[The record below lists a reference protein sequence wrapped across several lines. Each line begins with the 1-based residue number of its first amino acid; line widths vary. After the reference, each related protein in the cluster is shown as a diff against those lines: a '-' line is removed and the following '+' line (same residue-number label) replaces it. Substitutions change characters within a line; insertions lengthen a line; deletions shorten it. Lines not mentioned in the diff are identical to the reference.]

1 MTEKQQDQDYKE
13 NIDLNAETPRDS
25 SPGVYEGE
33 ATVSR
38 PASQDYDSL
47 SVRQQPDQP
56 TMKTNDHTYYRF
68 GWLVVI
74 LVFIIFGGWA
84 ALAPLS
90 SSAVAPGEV
99 KVEDSNRT
107 VEHYEGG
114 IVSEILVEE
123 GEIVEKGEVLLRLSP
138 TQAASELNTVQSQL
152 NSILA
157 LEARLIAERNGN
169 PQVTFPP
176 SLKQQADTSHD
187 VQELIA
193 GQKALFDARRDGLN
207 QELKIYGQQISALKQ
222 QIAGLQEQI
231 KSLDDRIASYEEEV
245 EDWQALYEERFA
257 DKVRL
262 QEMKRELAALK
273 GERAGNLSETARLR
287 VKVAETESQ
296 KVLRRQQFLQEVVA
310 ELKDVQTSK
319 YELQARKTALLDRL
333 QRVEIRSPA
342 SGKVNGL
349 KVHTVGSVVRSGDPL
364 MEIVPKTQEF
374 IVMARVKPQD
384 IDKVRVGLVA
394 DVMFSAFNTQSTH
407 VITGKVVKLSA
418 DSFTD
423 EQSGEKYFE
432 AQVEITPEG
441 VRQMKEDG
449 IFMLP
454 GMPAETMIKT
464 GERTFFGYLV
474 KPVSDMFKR
483 AFNED

>member
-1 MTEKQQDQDYKE
+1 MTQKQQDLKE
-13 NIDLNAETPRDS
+13 NLDLGAESRRDTH
-25 SPGVYEGE
+25 PDVYEGE
-33 ATVSR
+33 ATVR
-38 PASQDYDSL
+38 PGSHDYDSL
-47 SVRQQPDQP
+47 SVKKQPEFP
-56 TMKTNDHTYYRF
+56 GVKTNDHTYYRF

-74 LVFIIFGGWA
+74 LVFVVFGGWA

-99 KVEDSNRT
+99 QVEESNRT

-152 NSILA
+152 NSLLA
-157 LEARLIAERNGN
+157 LEARLVAERSGKER
-169 PQVTFPP
+169 VSFPP
-176 SLKQQADTSHD
+176 SLLQQAETSDD
-187 VQELIA
+187 VQELIE
-193 GQKALFDARRDGLN
+193 GQRALFDARRNGLN
-207 QELKIYGQQISALKQ
+207 QELKIYGQQVSALKQ
-222 QIAGLQEQI
+222 QISGLQEQI
-231 KSLDDRIASYEEEV
+231 KSLDNRIASYEEEV
-245 EDWQALYEERFA
+245 EDWQALYDERFA

-262 QEMKRELAALK
+262 QEMKRELSRLK
-273 GERAGNLSETARLR
+273 GERAGNLSETARLK

-296 KVLRRQQFLQEVVA
+296 RVLRKQQFLQEVVA
-310 ELKDVQTSK
+310 ELKDVQTQK

-333 QRVEIRSPA
+333 KRVEIRSPA

-349 KVHTVGSVVRSGDPL
+349 KIHTVGAVVRSGDPL
-364 MEIVPKTQEF
+364 MEIVPKTQNF
-374 IVMARVKPQD
+374 VVLARVKPQD
-384 IDKVRVGLVA
+384 IDKVRVGLMA
-394 DVMFSAFNTQSTH
+394 DVVFSAFNTQSTH
-407 VITGKVVKLSA
+407 VITGEVTKLSA

-432 AQVEITPEG
+432 ARVRITPEG
-441 VRQMKEDG
+441 VKQMKEDG

-464 GERTFFGYLV
+464 GERTFFG
-474 KPVSDMFKR
+474 
-483 AFNED
+483 

>member
-1 MTEKQQDQDYKE
+1 
-13 NIDLNAETPRDS
+13 
-25 SPGVYEGE
+25 
-33 ATVSR
+33 
-38 PASQDYDSL
+38 
-47 SVRQQPDQP
+47 
-56 TMKTNDHTYYRF
+56 
-68 GWLVVI
+68 VI
-74 LVFIIFGGWA
+74 LVFIVFGGWA

-99 KVEDSNRT
+99 QVEKSNRT

-123 GEIVEKGEVLLRLSP
+123 GDIVEKGEVLLRLSP
-138 TQAASELNTVQSQL
+138 TQAASELNTIQSQL
-152 NSILA
+152 NSVLG
-157 LEARLIAERNGN
+157 LEARLIAERNGHD
-169 PQVTFPP
+169 QITFPP
-176 SLKQQADTSHD
+176 SLQQQAKTSAD
-187 VQELIA
+187 VRELLE
-193 GQKALFDARRDGLN
+193 GQRALFNARQDGLN
-207 QELKIYGQQISALKQ
+207 QELKIYGQQVSALKE
-222 QIAGLQEQI
+222 QINGLQEQI

-262 QEMKRELAALK
+262 QEMKRELARLK
-273 GERAGNLSETARLR
+273 GERASNLSETARLKF
-287 VKVAETESQ
+287 KVAETQSQ
-296 KVLRRQQFLQEVVA
+296 RVLRKQQFLQEVVA
-310 ELKDVQTSK
+310 ELKDVQTRK
-319 YELQARKTALLDRL
+319 LELQARKTALFDRL

-364 MEIVPKTQEF
+364 MEIVPKTQNF
-374 IVMARVKPQD
+374 IIMARVKPQD
-384 IDKVRVGLVA
+384 IDKVRVGLKS
-394 DVMFSAFNTQSTH
+394 DIMFSAFNTQTTH
-407 VITGKVVKLSA
+407 VIEGEVIKLSA
-418 DSFTD
+418 DSFVD

-432 AQVEITPEG
+432 AQVRITPEG
-441 VRQMKEDG
+441 IEQMKKDG

-464 GERTFFGYLV
+464 GERTFFGYLI